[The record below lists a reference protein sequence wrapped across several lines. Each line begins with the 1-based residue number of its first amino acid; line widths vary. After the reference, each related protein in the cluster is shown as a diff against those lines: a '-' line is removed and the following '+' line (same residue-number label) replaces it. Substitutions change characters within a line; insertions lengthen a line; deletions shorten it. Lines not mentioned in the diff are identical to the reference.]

1 MKNYQIYKL
10 FPTPV
15 FHFRVEN
22 YQELNIELE
31 NYILNLKKKD
41 EKGQKKSNAGGWHSH
56 NFDLTNDNT
65 AKKFAKIFE
74 KFYKKVIIDEMG
86 WKYNSDRVKI
96 EGMWSIINKKGSF
109 NIQHNHP
116 NAYLSSAYY
125 VKHPEKSGSIKFFDP
140 REQKSIRYPKI
151 KKYGELSAAT
161 VEIEPKEGD
170 LLIFPS
176 YLYHAVAE
184 NLSEENRIIISFN
197 IDIKYK

>member
-15 FHFRVEN
+15 FHFKLEN

-31 NYILNLKKKD
+31 SYILDLKKKD
-41 EKGQKKSNAGGWHSH
+41 KDGQRKSNYGGWHSPF
-56 NFDLTNDNT
+56 FDQKNDNIP
-65 AKKFAKIFE
+65 KKFAKIFE
-74 KFYKKVIIDEMG
+74 EFYKKVIINEMG
-86 WKYNSDRVKI
+86 WKYDSNKVKI
-96 EGMWSIINKKGSF
+96 EAMWSIINKKGSF

-125 VKHPEKSGSIKFFDP
+125 VRHPEKSGSIKFFDP

-151 KKYGELSAAT
+151 KNYTDISAVIT
-161 VEIEPKEGD
+161 EITPKEGD

-176 YLYHAVAE
+176 YLYHSVGE
-184 NLSEENRIIISFN
+184 NLSEDDRIIVSFN
-197 IDIKYK
+197 VDIDY

>member
-22 YQELNIELE
+22 YQELNTEFE
-31 NYILNLKKKD
+31 NYILNLKKND
-41 EKGQKKSNAGGWHSH
+41 AKGQKKSNAGGWHSH

-74 KFYKKVIIDEMG
+74 KFYKKVIISEMG
-86 WKYNSDRVKI
+86 WKYNSDKVKI

-125 VKHPEKSGSIKFFDP
+125 VRHPEKSGSIKFFDP

-161 VEIEPKEGD
+161 VEIAPKEGD

-176 YLYHAVAE
+176 YLYHAVTE
-184 NLSEENRIIISFN
+184 NLSEQDRIIISFN
-197 IDIKYK
+197 VDIKYK

>member
-22 YQELNIELE
+22 YQKLNTELE
-31 NYILNLKKKD
+31 NYILNLRKKD

-56 NFDLTNDNT
+56 NFDLNNDNT

-74 KFYKKVIIDEMG
+74 EFYKKVIINEMG
-86 WKYNSDRVKI
+86 WKYDSNKVKM
-96 EGMWSIINKKGSF
+96 EAMWSIINKKGSF
-109 NIQHNHP
+109 NIQHNHA

-125 VKHPEKSGSIKFFDP
+125 VRYPEKSGSIKFFDP
-140 REQKSIRYPKI
+140 REQKNIRYPKI
-151 KKYGELSAAT
+151 KNYTDISAVIT
-161 VEIEPKEGD
+161 EITPKEGD

-176 YLYHAVAE
+176 YLYHSVGE
-184 NLSEENRIIISFN
+184 NLSEDDRIIVSFN
-197 IDIKYK
+197 VDVDY

>member
-22 YQELNIELE
+22 YQKLNTELE
-31 NYILNLKKKD
+31 NYILNLRKKD

-56 NFDLTNDNT
+56 NFDLNNDNT

-74 KFYKKVIIDEMG
+74 EFYKKVIINEMG
-86 WKYNSDRVKI
+86 WKYDSNKVKM
-96 EGMWSIINKKGSF
+96 EAMWSIINKKGSF
-109 NIQHNHP
+109 NIQHNHA

-125 VKHPEKSGSIKFFDP
+125 VRYPEKSGSIKFFDP
-140 REQKSIRYPKI
+140 REQKNIRYPKI
-151 KKYGELSAAT
+151 KNYTDISAVIT
-161 VEIEPKEGD
+161 EITPKEGD

-176 YLYHAVAE
+176 YLYHSVGE
-184 NLSEENRIIISFN
+184 NLSKDDRIIVSFN
-197 IDIKYK
+197 VDVDY

>member
-22 YQELNIELE
+22 YQKLNTELE
-31 NYILNLKKKD
+31 NYILNLRKKD

-56 NFDLTNDNT
+56 NFDLNNDNT

-74 KFYKKVIIDEMG
+74 EFYKKVIINEMG
-86 WKYNSDRVKI
+86 WKYDSNKVKM
-96 EGMWSIINKKGSF
+96 EAMWSIINKKGSF

-140 REQKSIRYPKI
+140 REQKNIRYPKI
-151 KKYGELSAAT
+151 KNYTDISAVIT
-161 VEIEPKEGD
+161 EITPKEGD

-176 YLYHAVAE
+176 YLYHSVGK
-184 NLSEENRIIISFN
+184 NLSEDDRIIVSFN
-197 IDIKYK
+197 INIDY

>member
-22 YQELNIELE
+22 YQKLNTELE
-31 NYILNLKKKD
+31 NYILNLRKKD

-56 NFDLTNDNT
+56 NFDLNNDNT

-74 KFYKKVIIDEMG
+74 EFYKKVIINEMG
-86 WKYNSDRVKI
+86 WKYDSNKVKMDA
-96 EGMWSIINKKGSF
+96 MWSIINKKGSF
-109 NIQHNHP
+109 NIQHNHA

-125 VKHPEKSGSIKFFDP
+125 VRYPEKSGSIKFFDP
-140 REQKSIRYPKI
+140 REQKNIRYPKI
-151 KKYGELSAAT
+151 KNYTDISAVIT
-161 VEIEPKEGD
+161 EITPKEGD

-176 YLYHAVAE
+176 YLYHSVGE
-184 NLSEENRIIISFN
+184 NLSEDDRIIVSFN
-197 IDIKYK
+197 INIDY

>member
-22 YQELNIELE
+22 YQKLNTELE
-31 NYILNLKKKD
+31 NYILNLRKKD

-56 NFDLTNDNT
+56 NFDLNNDNT

-74 KFYKKVIIDEMG
+74 QFYKKVIINEMG
-86 WKYNSDRVKI
+86 WKYDSNKVKM
-96 EGMWSIINKKGSF
+96 EAMWSIINKKGSF
-109 NIQHNHP
+109 NIQHNHA

-125 VKHPEKSGSIKFFDP
+125 VRYPEKSGSIKFFDP
-140 REQKSIRYPKI
+140 REQKNIRYPKI
-151 KKYGELSAAT
+151 KNYTDISAVIT
-161 VEIEPKEGD
+161 EITPKEGD

-176 YLYHAVAE
+176 YLYHSVSE
-184 NLSEENRIIISFN
+184 NLSEDDRIIVSFN
-197 IDIKYK
+197 INIDY

>member
-22 YQELNIELE
+22 YQKLNTELE
-31 NYILNLKKKD
+31 NYILNLRKKD

-56 NFDLTNDNT
+56 NFDLNNDNT

-74 KFYKKVIIDEMG
+74 EFYKKVIINEMG
-86 WKYNSDRVKI
+86 WKYDSNKVKM
-96 EGMWSIINKKGSF
+96 EAMWSIINKKGSF
-109 NIQHNHP
+109 NIQHNHA

-125 VKHPEKSGSIKFFDP
+125 VRYPEKSGSIKFFDP
-140 REQKSIRYPKI
+140 REQKNIRYPKI
-151 KKYGELSAAT
+151 KNYTDISAVIT
-161 VEIEPKEGD
+161 EITPKEGD

-176 YLYHAVAE
+176 YLYHSVSE
-184 NLSEENRIIISFN
+184 NLSEDDRIIVSFN
-197 IDIKYK
+197 INIDY

>member
-22 YQELNIELE
+22 YQKLNTELE
-31 NYILNLKKKD
+31 NYILNLRKKD

-56 NFDLTNDNT
+56 NFDLNNDNT

-74 KFYKKVIIDEMG
+74 EFYKKVIINEMG
-86 WKYNSDRVKI
+86 WKYDSNKVKM
-96 EGMWSIINKKGSF
+96 EAMWSIINKKGSF

-125 VKHPEKSGSIKFFDP
+125 VRHPEKSGSIKFFDP
-140 REQKSIRYPKI
+140 REQKNIRYPKI
-151 KKYGELSAAT
+151 KNYTDISAVIT
-161 VEIEPKEGD
+161 EITPKEGD
-170 LLIFPS
+170 LLIFPA
-176 YLYHAVAE
+176 YLYHSVGE
-184 NLSEENRIIISFN
+184 NLSEHDRIIVSFN
-197 IDIKYK
+197 VDIEN

>member
-22 YQELNIELE
+22 YQKLNTELE
-31 NYILNLKKKD
+31 NYILNLRKKD

-56 NFDLTNDNT
+56 NFDLNNDT

-74 KFYKKVIIDEMG
+74 EFYKKVIINEMG
-86 WKYNSDRVKI
+86 WKYDSNKVKM
-96 EGMWSIINKKGSF
+96 EAMWSIINKKGSF

-125 VKHPEKSGSIKFFDP
+125 VRYPEKSGSIKFFDP
-140 REQKSIRYPKI
+140 REQKNIRYPKI
-151 KKYGELSAAT
+151 KNYTDISAVIT
-161 VEIEPKEGD
+161 EITPKEGD
-170 LLIFPS
+170 LLIFPA
-176 YLYHAVAE
+176 YLYHSVGE
-184 NLSEENRIIISFN
+184 NLSEHDRIIVSFN
-197 IDIKYK
+197 VDIEN

>member
-125 VKHPEKSGSIKFFDP
+125 VRHPEKSGSIKFFDP

-161 VEIEPKEGD
+161 VEIAPKEGD

-184 NLSEENRIIISFN
+184 NLSEQDRIIISFN
-197 IDIKYK
+197 VDIKYK